1 MISDQGS
8 TRSTGIGSW
17 PGTDLTE
24 ALKIAFAECPDLP
37 YLPELPARGPHADLI
52 GRGSAVL
59 TGLPVDLQPAGW
71 RLADASGRE
80 HRQAL
85 ALLRSDLDQLEEQAQ
100 GYSGDV
106 KLSFAGPWTMAAR
119 MERPKGDRVVAD
131 SGARRD
137 LGQALADGLADLVT
151 ELGKRLPEV
160 RFILQLDEPLL
171 PAVLAGSLPTA
182 SGLDRHRAVDRPEIA
197 GAYSYLTQRLEVAGL
212 SVPLAVHCC
221 APGAPVDLLRTAGV
235 DGVFLDLDVLASP
248 DWDALATGLESG
260 LILGLGALPTSG
272 SWSPDAVARR
282 ALRPL
287 RDLGL
292 DFAVASQLV
301 VTPACGLAG
310 MDRDSALTALRTVRR
325 AAGILSEQL
334 AD

>member
-1 MISDQGS
+1 VIPDEG
-8 TRSTGIGSW
+8 TVRSTGIGSW
-17 PGTDLTE
+17 PGTDVTD

-37 YLPELPARGPHADLI
+37 YLPELPARGAHADLI
-52 GRGSAVL
+52 GRGTAAF

-71 RLADASGRE
+71 RLADTSGRE

-100 GYSGDV
+100 GYAGEIKV
-106 KLSFAGPWTMAAR
+106 SFAGPWTMSALV
-119 MERPKGDRVVAD
+119 ERPKGDRVVAD

-137 LGQALADGLADLVT
+137 LGQALADGLADLVS
-151 ELGKRLPEV
+151 EMGKRLPEV
-160 RFILQLDEPLL
+160 RFVLQLDEPLL

-197 GAYSYLTQRLEVAGL
+197 GAYSYLMERLESAGL
-212 SVPLAVHCC
+212 VVPLAVHCC
-221 APGAPVDLLRTAGV
+221 APGAPVDLLRRAGV
-235 DGVFLDLDVLASP
+235 SRVFLDLDALTGP
-248 DWDALATGLESG
+248 EEDALAGGLESG
-260 LILGLGALPTSG
+260 LSLGLGALPTTG

-292 DFAVASQLV
+292 DAAVASQLI

-310 MDRDSALTALRTVRR
+310 MDRNGAIMALRTVRG
-325 AAGILSEQL
+325 AAAILSEQL